1 MGKVI
6 RTYFDKTP
14 LDFLEWNGS
23 TTSGFVTVI
32 KLERINASAR
42 VTTRFPFI
50 TISEGDFHYFDKF
63 KLFIEIIGAEEL
75 LANKEI
81 YDAVLAELGK
91 KCGRIQSE
99 IKKSSSTAMIYIS
112 FDLPPAKWKEAQ
124 NLHLKTVQ
132 VLLKY

>member
-63 KLFIEIIGAEEL
+63 KLFIGAL
-75 LANKEI
+75 PTFGILPKTGIPVNLVRSFTLCIDLSLYSNKR
-81 YDAVLAELGK
+81 ATPK
-91 KCGRIQSE
+91 
-99 IKKSSSTAMIYIS
+99 
-112 FDLPPAKWKEAQ
+112 
-124 NLHLKTVQ
+124 LKNTP
-132 VLLKY
+132 KARPTK